1 MLEGSPCPG
10 EVREAMSVLRNC
22 GRRDGTW
29 KHFNWRMPECCFDVR
44 PSEKDLPFCLVLH
57 MYGES
62 WPSLSHQHRTP
73 PPPGSLHVY
82 LHRFLLTLLSVK
94 SLPDTAHLT
103 DGYWRAALAHLKSF
117 DSDSKLRAQT
127 RSAFK
132 LEFVAIDSF
141 L

>member
-1 MLEGSPCPG
+1 
-10 EVREAMSVLRNC
+10 MSVLRNC
-22 GRRDGTW
+22 GCQPEGIPSGRDGTW
-29 KHFNWRMPECCFDVR
+29 KHVDWRMPECCFDVR
-44 PSEKDLPFCLVLH
+44 PSAKDLPFCLVLH

-62 WPSLSHQHRTP
+62 WPSLSHQHR

-82 LHRFLLTLLSVK
+82 LHRVLLTLLSVK
-94 SLPDTAHLT
+94 SLPDTAHPT
-103 DGYWRAALAHLKSF
+103 DGYRRAALAHLKSF